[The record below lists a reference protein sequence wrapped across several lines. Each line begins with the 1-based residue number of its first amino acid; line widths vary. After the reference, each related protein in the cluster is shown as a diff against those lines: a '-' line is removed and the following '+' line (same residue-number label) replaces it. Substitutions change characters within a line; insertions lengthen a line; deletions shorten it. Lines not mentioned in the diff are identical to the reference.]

1 MLGNLQRE
9 TDTETEKSIYNDF
22 MRLGDSS
29 TVPTL
34 LKQLNSPHWSLP
46 RYYLKDLSSIP
57 TSTYCVV
64 SSLLA
69 AVVVPQFGFFLPLF
83 CNTKLT
89 FRPRG
94 PVVPNSAAVIAAAAT
109 FVYSRCKVVVSW
121 NHLVSFCCTVVQSNE
136 GTTKFWPS
144 PNLSTNNSNLDCC
157 ATLWLIE
164 RLKSNH
170 Y

>member
-1 MLGNLQRE
+1 METYRKKLIQRQ
-9 TDTETEKSIYNDF
+9 KKNIYYDF
-22 MRLGDSS
+22 MKLDDSS
-29 TVPTL
+29 KVPNL

-94 PVVPNSAAVIAAAAT
+94 PVVPNSAAVAAAT
-109 FVYSRCKVVVSW
+109 FVYSRCKVVVSRD
-121 NHLVSFCCTVVQSNE
+121 HLVSHCRTIKRRYVQR
-136 GTTKFWPS
+136 
-144 PNLSTNNSNLDCC
+144 NSDL
-157 ATLWLIE
+157 LLIFQHSQQSWLIHCSIMICNSKV
-164 RLKSNH
+164 RR
-170 Y
+170 